1 MKEPLTPFGWRR
13 CAGAAALVAA
23 LGLPPCVFAQAGL
36 YAYPTAGQGEQQQ
49 RQDRFECHEW
59 SVNQTGFNP
68 NTAQASAPSGGG
80 YSAPPPSQSG
90 FFGKGQAGQGGVVR
104 DSAGGAT
111 LGLIGGAI
119 AGDAGKGAAIGAV
132 SGALFGGIRRG
143 QRNQERAQYEAHQ
156 RAQQEQ
162 IRRQQESQIARGTEE
177 YRRAWSAC
185 MRARKYDVQ

>member
-1 MKEPLTPFGWRR
+1 MTQQSTLSRWRR
-13 CAGAAALVAA
+13 CAAAAALTAA
-23 LGLPPCVFAQAGL
+23 LGVAPSAFAQAGL
-36 YAYPTAGQGEQQQ
+36 YAYPSVGQNEQQQ
-49 RQDRFECHEW
+49 RQDRF
-59 SVNQTGFNP
+59 
-68 NTAQASAPSGGG
+68 
-80 YSAPPPSQSG
+80 
-90 FFGKGQAGQGGVVR
+90 GKGQTGQGGVAR
-104 DSAGGAT
+104 DAAGGAT

-143 QRNQERAQYEAHQ
+143 QRNQERAEYEAHQ

-162 IRRQQESQIARGTEE
+162 IRRQQEAQIARGTDE